1 MKIDYSPEILIE
13 QLAKINAKIIKSPFT
28 ETGYAIRR
36 SIIQEFDSQLL
47 NEKTRDMVIKKLLNA
62 YGDIETINRLIKKKV
77 MNFKTI

>member
-13 QLAKINAKIIKSPFT
+13 QFAKINAKIIKSPFT
-28 ETGYAIRR
+28 EAGYAIRR

-47 NEKTRDMVIKKLLNA
+47 NEKTRDMVIKKLLDA

-77 MNFKTI
+77 MDFKTI